1 MKIFVG
7 LGNPGEEYANTYHN
21 VGWLALVK
29 LVPDD
34 SPRASY
40 KKLFEYAEA
49 DGVVFVW
56 PLTFMNESG
65 KAVREALKK
74 FKAKPEDLVVF
85 QDDSDLT
92 VGNYKI
98 SFARSSAGH
107 KGTQSI
113 IDALKTN
120 AFERVRIGIRPT
132 REAQRQKAGE
142 FALKR
147 ITPSDKKAL
156 NSVFAQVAREMSA
169 PRSRNLSSTR
179 S

>member
-21 VGWLALVK
+21 VGWLALAK
-29 LVPDD
+29 LTP
-34 SPRASY
+34 ANLLFTTH
-40 KKLFEYAEA
+40 KKLFKYAEA
-49 DGVVFVW
+49 DGTIFVW

-65 KAVREALKK
+65 KAVREAIKK

-107 KGTQSI
+107 KGVQSI

-120 AFERVRIGIRPT
+120 AFERVRIGIRPA
-132 REAQRQKAGE
+132 RERQRQKAGE
-142 FALKR
+142 FALKK
-147 ITPSDKKAL
+147 ITAADRKTL
-156 NSVFAQVAREMSA
+156 DSVFTQITRDMSA